1 MSPAQQRTLSVG
13 VAGTMIAALL
23 LAFLG
28 FVVDPWVPRSTYN
41 LHVQAERAELSELRE
56 ITLELLCE
64 GKPSSRRCR

>member
-1 MSPAQQRTLSVG
+1 
-13 VAGTMIAALL
+13 MIAALL